1 MQAPVQRE
9 LQPPMYQEHDLIP
22 IPDDIPELGIA
33 RGDTG
38 VVKDLDLR
46 NDTVVATVMTY
57 YSTGH
62 KRGLVEMNVRPETKV
77 VSYTTGS

>member
-1 MQAPVQRE
+1 MEAPARQGLRH
-9 LQPPMYQEHDLIP
+9 PMYQEHDLIT
-22 IPDDIPELGIA
+22 IPEDIPELGIS
-33 RGDTG
+33 RGDVG

-62 KRGLVEMNVRPETKV
+62 ERGVVEMSVRPDTKV
-77 VSYTTGS
+77 VSYATRE